1 MSAKRKISKIVN
13 DPVEQLLVSLSL
25 ILYLL
30 YLNNG
35 YTVLLVCTLVLDAL
49 FIARILQMAFG
60 KDKQLGAA
68 AVRILSFLDY
78 GLFFLSIYLLFNLKE
93 RSDNTVGHI
102 FVILACI
109 ILVIMTVISGIATF
123 KKQSE

>member
-1 MSAKRKISKIVN
+1 MSTPKTLLKIVD

-49 FIARILQMAFG
+49 FIARILQISFG

-68 AVRILSFLDY
+68 VVRILSFLDY

>member
-1 MSAKRKISKIVN
+1 MSTPKTLLKIVN

-49 FIARILQMAFG
+49 FLARIVQIALG
-60 KDKQLGAA
+60 KDRPIGART
-68 AVRILSFLDY
+68 VKVLSFLDY
-78 GLFFLSIYLLFNLKE
+78 GLFFLTIYMLFNSKMS
-93 RSDNTVGHI
+93 SDSTAGQV
-102 FVILACI
+102 FVIVACV
-109 ILVIMTVISGIATF
+109 ILVILTIVSLVNPS
-123 KKQSE
+123 KK